1 MWYVIPRQTVIRVGY
16 TLHYIMAPLDE
27 SDMDGV
33 HSDQSSLIDEDAE
46 SAFFQTFILEACEPV
61 LTIDT
66 SGRIRFANRA
76 AEELF
81 GYEVAELTGS
91 RMRML
96 FPPRDDQFCVDAFEE
111 VIQEAEQLSDSA
123 HRTTLEWVGLTTN
136 GKRFP
141 LRFSFIEQTYGGERV
156 FTGIVRDRTELEER
170 RDSEARFRQIAD
182 RIDSVLWM
190 SDADMSKMLYVNPAY
205 EDVWGQSR
213 ESLYEDL
220 EAYLEAVHPDDRA
233 RAEEVFLQMMRDS
246 KAGTLRSE
254 YTAEYR
260 VVQPDGTV
268 RWVSDTSFPV
278 YDETGDIHRFVGIAE
293 DTTRQ
298 KRRESALERQREIL
312 QTISKINAVL
322 RQVNRSVVEATTQT
336 EIETLVC
343 ESIARSDLYRAALI
357 SDLEPATDGITIRN
371 ASNVEESYLDAIRE
385 ADPEDTERGAAAQA
399 LETGDIQVV
408 NDIETDAEFPASVR
422 RAALSQGYRL
432 AICVPLSYRET
443 TYGVLVVYGDQTKI
457 LSDRE
462 RKIFG
467 ELGATLGYA
476 IYTIKMQ
483 QLLFTD
489 RVVELEFDF
498 TGTDAFFF
506 TVSDEL
512 GCQLN
517 LDAVVPTSAE
527 RLLYYVTASDVGSKD
542 LLTCAD
548 RSPRVEQARCIS
560 THTENSRFEFLF
572 KGDEPPLQRLIE
584 LGANIHSGRAT
595 NGEGALTIRIPA
607 MTEVRPFADAIQT
620 MYPEARLAAK
630 REFERSIDSPT
641 EFRKELQEQLTDR
654 QREVVQMAYHG
665 GYFESPR
672 KSTGE
677 ELADALGISPPTFHQ
692 HLQAAHRKLF
702 IAIFTETSGS
712 P

>member
-1 MWYVIPRQTVIRVGY
+1 
-16 TLHYIMAPLDE
+16 MAHSDE
-27 SDMDGV
+27 SDTDGI
-33 HSDQSSLIDEDAE
+33 HSDRSSLIDGDAE
-46 SAFFQTFILEACEPV
+46 SAFFRTLIVEACEPV
-61 LTIDT
+61 LTLDT

-81 GYEVAELTGS
+81 GYDVAELTGS

-96 FPPRDDQFCVDAFEE
+96 FPPRDDRFCVDAFEE
-111 VIQEAEQLSDSA
+111 AIHEAAQVSESI
-123 HRTTLEWVGLTTN
+123 HRTTFEWVGRTAN

-141 LRFSFIEQTYGGERV
+141 LRFSFTEQDYGGERF
-156 FTGIVRDRTELEER
+156 FTGIVRDLTEREER
-170 RDSEARFRQIAD
+170 RKRRRDGEARFRQIAEH
-182 RIDSVLWM
+182 IDSVLWM
-190 SDADMSKMLYVNPAY
+190 SDADLSTILYVNPAY

-220 EAYLEAVHPDDRA
+220 ETYIEVIHPDDRA
-233 RAEEVFLQMMRDS
+233 RAEQVLLQMMRDS
-246 KAGTLRSE
+246 KAGTLQSE

-260 VVQPDGTV
+260 IVQPDGTV
-268 RWVSDTSFPV
+268 RWIADTSFPV
-278 YDETGDIHRFVGIAE
+278 YDETGDLHRFVGIAE

-298 KRRESALERQREIL
+298 KRRQSALERQREIL

-322 RQVNRSVVEATTQT
+322 RQVNKSVVEATTQS
-336 EIETLVC
+336 EIETLAC
-343 ESIARSDLYRAALI
+343 ESIANSDLYRAALI

-371 ASNVEESYLDAIRE
+371 ASNVEASYLDAIRD
-385 ADPEDTERGAAAQA
+385 ADSEDTERGAAAQA

-408 NDIETDAEFPASVR
+408 NDIETDPEFPTSVR

-432 AICVPLSYRET
+432 AICVPLSYGET
-443 TYGVLVVYGDQTKI
+443 TYGVLVVYGSQTKL

-462 RKIFG
+462 RKIFD

-512 GCQLN
+512 DCQLT
-517 LDAVVPTSAE
+517 LDAVVPTSTE
-527 RLLYYVTASDVGSKD
+527 RLLYYVTASDVDSED
-542 LLTCAD
+542 VLTCAN

-560 THTENSRFEFLF
+560 THTESSRFEFLF
-572 KGDEPPLQRLIE
+572 KGDEPALQRLIE
-584 LGANIHSGRAT
+584 LGAHIHSGRTT
-595 NGEGALTIRIPA
+595 NGEGSLAIRVPA
-607 MTEVRPFADAIQT
+607 MTEVRPFVDAMQT

-641 EFRKELQEQLTDR
+641 EFRKQLQERLTDR

-677 ELADALGISPPTFHQ
+677 ELAGALGISPPTFHQ

-702 IAIFTETSGS
+702 TAIFTETSRS
-712 P
+712 S